1 MNYAS
6 LSNKELTDLCK
17 TRGLKKSSGKRKTEL
32 IAMLVEHDA
41 AASAA
46 TAATAAP
53 AETAAVLPP
62 SPVGSEATR
71 LSPDTLPSLP
81 QTMVNSEDEGEIPEN
96 ELILEPAMSAAQPDI
111 KTYLET
117 IRKKSGPGY
126 RRVCLSPLRY
136 AGGKSNAV
144 GLILEHLPALKSKK
158 IVSPFFGGGS
168 FEIAVAQQ
176 LGFQVIGYDIFEIL
190 VNFWQTLLARPTE
203 LADALKTMTPT
214 KEAYTRNRHILLHW
228 WEQVK
233 PSTLDYTT
241 LNRLALTDDEKNKLT
256 NDKLQQAAYYYYNM
270 QLSYGPMFLG
280 WPSSVYLKP
289 DRYASVVERIRAFRA
304 PTLEV
309 KCANFQT
316 AIAAHPDDFLF
327 LDPPYYLGSDSKMFK
342 GMYPNC
348 NFAIHHN
355 GFPHEELRDF
365 LKDHKGGFLLTY
377 NDCPTIRAW
386 YSTFQQVFPSWKYTY
401 SQGET
406 RIGKNREEG
415 RGDNKKESHEIFIIC
430 APK

>member
-6 LSNKELTDLCK
+6 LSNKELADLCK
-17 TRGLKKSSGKRKTEL
+17 TKEIKKWSGKRKTEL
-32 IAMLVEHDA
+32 IAMLLEHDA
-41 AASAA
+41 ASA
-46 TAATAAP
+46 
-53 AETAAVLPP
+53 LPP
-62 SPVGSEATR
+62 SPANTEVTR
-71 LSPDTLPSLP
+71 LSPDTIPSLP
-81 QTMVNSEDEGEIPEN
+81 NTMVNSEDEDEIPEN
-96 ELILEPAMSAAQPDI
+96 ELILEPTPVTTDALPDI

-117 IRKKSGPGY
+117 IRKKSVPPQGGSGGSRLSPGY

-168 FEIAVAQQ
+168 FEIAIAQQ
-176 LGFQVIGYDIFEIL
+176 LGFQVIGYDIFHVL
-190 VNFWQTLLARPTE
+190 VNFWQTLLARPAE
-203 LADALKTMTPT
+203 LADALQTMTPT

-228 WEQVK
+228 WELVK
-233 PSTLDYTT
+233 PKSLEYTT
-241 LNRLALTDDEKNKLT
+241 LNRLVLTDDEKNRLT
-256 NDKLQQAAYYYYNM
+256 TDTLQQAAYYYYNM

-280 WPSSVYLKP
+280 WPSSVYLKA
-289 DRYASVVERIRAFRA
+289 DRYKSVVDRIRAFKA
-304 PTLEV
+304 PNLEV
-309 KCANFQT
+309 RCADFQT

-355 GFPHEELRDF
+355 GFPHETLRDM
-365 LKDHKGGFLLTY
+365 LKKHKGGFMLTY
-377 NDCPTIRAW
+377 NDCPTIRTW
-386 YSTFQQVFPSWKYTY
+386 YAEFQQVFPSWQYTY

-415 RGDNKKESHEIFIIC
+415 TGDNKKESHEIFIIC

>member
-32 IAMLVEHDA
+32 IAMLTEHDA
-41 AASAA
+41 
-46 TAATAAP
+46 TAVT
-53 AETAAVLPP
+53 ESAVLPP
-62 SPVGSEATR
+62 SPVGTELTR

-81 QTMVNSEDEGEIPEN
+81 HTMVNSEDEEEIPEN
-96 ELILEPAMSAAQPDI
+96 ELILEPAVVATPNSIPDI
-111 KTYLET
+111 KTYLEI

-144 GLILEHLPALKSKK
+144 GLILEHLPTLKSKK

-176 LGFQVIGYDIFEIL
+176 LGFQVIGYDIFHVL

-203 LADALKTMTPT
+203 LADALKTLTPT

-228 WEQVK
+228 WEMVK
-233 PSTLDYTT
+233 PATLEYTT
-241 LNRLALTDDEKNKLT
+241 MNRLVLTDDEKNMLVDDT
-256 NDKLQQAAYYYYNM
+256 LQQAAYYYYNM

-289 DRYASVVERIRAFRA
+289 DRYASVVERIRGFRA

-309 KCANFQT
+309 RCANFQT

-355 GFPHEELRDF
+355 GFPHEELRDL
-365 LKDHKGGFLLTY
+365 LKTHKGGFLLTY

-386 YSTFQQVFPSWKYTY
+386 YSEFQQVFPSWQYTY

>member
-1 MNYAS
+1 MNYSS
-6 LSNKELTDLCK
+6 LSNKELADLCK
-17 TRGLKKSSGKRKTEL
+17 TKEIKKWSGKRKTEL
-32 IAMLVEHDA
+32 IAMLLEHDA
-41 AASAA
+41 TEALAKVDA
-46 TAATAAP
+46 
-53 AETAAVLPP
+53 LPP
-62 SPVGSEATR
+62 SPANTEVTR
-71 LSPDTLPSLP
+71 LSPDTIPSLP
-81 QTMVNSEDEGEIPEN
+81 NTMVNSDDEGSMEEN
-96 ELILEPAMSAAQPDI
+96 ELILEPTPVITTGTLPDI

-176 LGFQVIGYDIFEIL
+176 LGFEVIGYDVFEIL
-190 VNFWQTLLARPTE
+190 VNFWQTLLARPAE
-203 LADALKTMTPT
+203 LADALKTMIPT
-214 KEAYTRNRHILLHW
+214 KDAYTRNRHILLHW

-233 PSTLDYTT
+233 PASLEYKT
-241 LNRLALTDDEKNKLT
+241 LNRLELT
-256 NDKLQQAAYYYYNM
+256 NDEKDRLTTDTLQQAAYYYYNM

-289 DRYASVVERIRAFRA
+289 DRYASVVDRIRGFKA

-309 KCANFQT
+309 HCADFQT
-316 AIAAHPDDFLF
+316 AIMNHPDDFLF

-355 GFPHEELRDF
+355 GFPHETLRDM
-365 LKDHKGGFLLTY
+365 LKKHKGGFMLTY
-377 NDCPTIRAW
+377 NDCPTIRTW
-386 YSTFQQVFPSWKYTY
+386 YAEFQQVFPSWQYTY

-415 RGDNKKESHEIFIIC
+415 RGDNKKMSHEIFIIC

>member
-6 LSNKELTDLCK
+6 LSNKELVDLCK
-17 TRGLKKSSGKRKTEL
+17 TKGLKKWSGKRKTEL
-32 IAMLVEHDA
+32 IAMLCEHDTTMLA
-41 AASAA
+41 
-46 TAATAAP
+46 
-53 AETAAVLPP
+53 LPP
-62 SPVGSEATR
+62 SPSPSGDSTEGSTI
-71 LSPDTLPSLP
+71 PSLP
-81 QTMVNSEDEGEIPEN
+81 HTMVNSEDEGEILEN
-96 ELILEPAMSAAQPDI
+96 ELILEAPLGTNGPVTPESVPDI

-117 IRKKSGPGY
+117 IKKKSGPGY

-144 GLILEHLPALKSKK
+144 GLILEHMPALKNRK

-168 FEIAVAQQ
+168 FEIAIAQQ

-190 VNFWQTLLARPTE
+190 VNFWQTLLAKPAE

-214 KEAYTRNRHILLHW
+214 KDAYTRNRHILLHW
-228 WEQVK
+228 WELVK
-233 PSTLDYTT
+233 PKSLEYTT
-241 LNRLALTDDEKNKLT
+241 MNRLVLTDDEKNRLT
-256 NDKLQQAAYYYYNM
+256 NDTLEQAAYYYYNM

-289 DRYASVVERIRAFRA
+289 ERYASVVERIRGFKA

-309 KCANFQT
+309 RCANFQT

-355 GFPHEELRDF
+355 GFPHETLRDL
-365 LKDHKGGFLLTY
+365 LKEHKGGFLLTY
-377 NDCPTIRAW
+377 NDCPTIRTW
-386 YSTFQQVFPSWKYTY
+386 YAEFQQVFPSWQYTY

-406 RIGKNREEG
+406 RIGKNRVEG
-415 RGDNKKESHEIFIIC
+415 TGDNKKESHEIFIIC

>member
-1 MNYAS
+1 MNYSS
-6 LSNKELTDLCK
+6 LSNKELADLCK
-17 TRGLKKSSGKRKTEL
+17 TKEIKKWSGKRKTEL
-32 IAMLVEHDA
+32 IAMLLEHDA
-41 AASAA
+41 TEALAKVDA
-46 TAATAAP
+46 
-53 AETAAVLPP
+53 LPP
-62 SPVGSEATR
+62 SPANTEVTR
-71 LSPDTLPSLP
+71 LSPDTIPSLP
-81 QTMVNSEDEGEIPEN
+81 NTMVNSDDEGSMEEN
-96 ELILEPAMSAAQPDI
+96 ELILEPTPVITTGTLPDI

-117 IRKKSGPGY
+117 IRKKSGPVY

-176 LGFQVIGYDIFEIL
+176 LGFEVIGYDVFEIL
-190 VNFWQTLLARPTE
+190 VNFWQTLLARPAE
-203 LADALKTMTPT
+203 LADALKTMIPT
-214 KEAYTRNRHILLHW
+214 KDAYTRNRHILLHW

-233 PSTLDYTT
+233 PASLEYKT
-241 LNRLALTDDEKNKLT
+241 LNRLELT
-256 NDKLQQAAYYYYNM
+256 NDEKDRLTTDTLQQAAYYYYNM

-289 DRYASVVERIRAFRA
+289 DRYASVVDRIRGFKA

-309 KCANFQT
+309 HCADFQT
-316 AIAAHPDDFLF
+316 AIMNHPDDFLF

-355 GFPHEELRDF
+355 GFPHETLRDM
-365 LKDHKGGFLLTY
+365 LKKHKGGFMLTY
-377 NDCPTIRAW
+377 NDCPTIRTW
-386 YSTFQQVFPSWKYTY
+386 YAEFQQVFPSWQYTY

-415 RGDNKKESHEIFIIC
+415 RGDNKKMSHEIFIIC

>member
-1 MNYAS
+1 MNYTT
-6 LSNKELTDLCK
+6 LSNKDLADLCK
-17 TRGLKKSSGKRKTEL
+17 TRGLKKWSGKRKTEL
-32 IAMLVEHDA
+32 IAMLMEHDA
-41 AASAA
+41 AQAA
-46 TAATAAP
+46 AA
-53 AETAAVLPP
+53 LPP
-62 SPVGSEATR
+62 SPSHSGERTEETSRTPESV
-71 LSPDTLPSLP
+71 LSLPSLP
-81 QTMVNSEDEGEIPEN
+81 QTMVNSEDEGDILEN
-96 ELILEPAMSAAQPDI
+96 ELILEPTITQIIPYSQPII
-111 KTYLET
+111 KAYLET
-117 IRKKSGPGY
+117 IHKKSGEGY

-144 GLILEHLPALKSKK
+144 GLILEHLPTLKSRK

-168 FEIAVAQQ
+168 FEIAAAQQ

-190 VNFWQTLLARPTE
+190 VNFWQTLLARPAE
-203 LADALKTMTPT
+203 LADVLKTMTPT

-233 PSTLDYTT
+233 PATLDYTT
-241 LNRLALTDDEKNKLT
+241 LNRLVLTEDEKNRLT
-256 NDKLQQAAYYYYNM
+256 NDALQQAAYYYYNM

-289 DRYASVVERIRAFRA
+289 DRYASIVEKIRAFKA

-309 KCANFQT
+309 YCANFQT

-342 GMYPNC
+342 VMYPNC

-355 GFPHEELRDF
+355 GFPHEELRDL
-365 LKDHKGGFLLTY
+365 LKTHKGGFLLTY
-377 NDCPTIRAW
+377 NDCPTIRTW
-386 YSTFQQVFPSWKYTY
+386 YAEFQQVFPSWQYTY

-415 RGDNKKESHEIFIIC
+415 TGDNKKESHEIFIIC